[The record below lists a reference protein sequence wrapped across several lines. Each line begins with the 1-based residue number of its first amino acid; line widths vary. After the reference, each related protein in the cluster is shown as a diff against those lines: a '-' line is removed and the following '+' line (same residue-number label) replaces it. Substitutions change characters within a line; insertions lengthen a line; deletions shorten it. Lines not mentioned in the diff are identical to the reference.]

1 MREKLF
7 MNVTISNRH
16 AWSPKLMALALAACS
31 VSPFSEAAQA
41 STGTAGAAA
50 PRSCP
55 SVDRPA
61 SILRTATPEIPPLA
75 KLEGA
80 SGDVLVRVDL
90 RPDGKLESAAI
101 AQSSGNAALDREA
114 LRVARETE
122 YGSGVESCHGISGS
136 YLYKVSFGS
145 NA

>member
-1 MREKLF
+1 
-7 MNVTISNRH
+7 MNVTVLNRH

-31 VSPFSEAAQA
+31 VSAFSSSARA
-41 STGTAGAAA
+41 STGAAVVE

-55 SVDRPA
+55 SADRA
-61 SILRTATPEIPPLA
+61 ATILRTATPEIPPLA

-90 RPDGKLESAAI
+90 KSDGKLEGATI
-101 AQSSGNAALDREA
+101 AQSSGNAVLDREA

-122 YGSGVESCHGISGS
+122 YDSGVESCHALSGS
-136 YLYKVSFGS
+136 YLYKVSFGPTL
-145 NA
+145 